1 MLSDFQIIRRMRYK
15 LNRCGLKLHKW
26 RGRDAYTVLQSDADT
41 DEGRVFGSL
50 TQLVD
55 FVEILDEKRR
65 SAAQS

>member
-1 MLSDFQIIRRMRYK
+1 MLTDLQIIRRMRDK

-26 RGRDAYTVLQSDADT
+26 RGRDAYTVFKNN
-41 DEGRVFGSL
+41 EGRVFGSL

-65 SAAQS
+65 SAVQS